1 MIFMQPMKLASAP
14 AEVTWAAT
22 IRDYRWISLIL
33 RIEKL
38 ISKILVHRLAPSLNS
53 LVLSS

>member
-1 MIFMQPMKLASAP
+1 MQPMKLASGP

-22 IRDYRWISLIL
+22 IRDYRWISLIH